1 MKVTFRKPVL
11 AGFVSIVILNSS
23 FLNVAYMFF
32 HNLSSF
38 GPLDGLHLVRH
49 PYINQHYLRMNEYRI
64 NKKYYEKPL
73 RSVTLFNENIFYY
86 RFGKNILKQAIMVV
100 CLYNLRD
107 RTYSQVYT

>member
-1 MKVTFRKPVL
+1 
-11 AGFVSIVILNSS
+11 
-23 FLNVAYMFF
+23 MFF

-38 GPLDGLHLVRH
+38 GPLDGLHQVRH

-107 RTYSQVYT
+107 RTYSQV